1 MPAGMLNHTQ
11 GYDDNRNYPEQHNNI
26 LPGQRITANTEIRQ
40 HFTQMRI
47 QCDFEKLCEMYHLR
61 RKELINHHTWQKLI
75 EKACKSADQRHQ
87 KQWDHCRKTILYDI
101 GKKHSDKGGCH

>member
-1 MPAGMLNHTQ
+1 MPAGMLKHTQ

-61 RKELINHHTWQKLI
+61 RKELINHHAWLKLI
-75 EKACKSADQRHQ
+75 EKACSIVIKAVAIDAILISSIAF
-87 KQWDHCRKTILYDI
+87 TI
-101 GKKHSDKGGCH
+101 SVR